1 MELFVVLILLLTDQL
16 LSLMNLYHCGLKF
29 YVNFRV
35 WYDEPKGDEGAAVEG
50 SALSSSDIV
59 ENPAAKGVSVKGIGQ
74 R

>member
-1 MELFVVLILLLTDQL
+1 
-16 LSLMNLYHCGLKF
+16 MNSYCCGLKF

-35 WYDEPKGDEGAAVEG
+35 WYDEPKGDEGAMGEG

-59 ENPAAKGVSVKGIGQ
+59 ENPAAKGVSGKGIGQ